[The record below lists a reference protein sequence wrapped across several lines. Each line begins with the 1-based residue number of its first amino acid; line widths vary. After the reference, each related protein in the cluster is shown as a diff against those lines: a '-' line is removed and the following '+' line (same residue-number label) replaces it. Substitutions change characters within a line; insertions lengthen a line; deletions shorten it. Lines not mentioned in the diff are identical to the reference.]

1 MAATTHKTYCRFCHN
16 YCAFEVDVEDGRA
29 VAVRGDAG
37 DPIYGGYS
45 CIKGRQLPEAH
56 AHPERVTRPLKR
68 MPDGTHEEIPLR
80 QALDEIADR
89 VAQIRD
95 RHGPRA
101 IASYCGT
108 YAFQNSAAL
117 AVSKAWHKG
126 IGSPSYY
133 TSVTIDQPSKAVAVS
148 RAGVWLG
155 GTHGFH
161 ESDVVMHIGNNPI
174 VSQFAPFGGTPP
186 WNPVKELRDAKARG
200 MKLIVVDPRRTDM
213 ARRADLYLQIRPG
226 EDPTFLAGM
235 LRIILDEQLHDQAF
249 CAQWM
254 NGLAELHR
262 AVSEFDLD
270 YVAQRTRL
278 PKSQIEAAAR
288 TFARAKRGIAVTGTG
303 PDMSPHPTLTEH
315 LVICLNLICGRVNR
329 EGEKVPNP
337 GVLSPATPKKAQ
349 PSGPFPLFGH
359 GPRSRVRGLGEI
371 IGEMPSAAL
380 SDEILLEGEGQ
391 VRALFVIGGNPLVAW
406 PDQRKAMRAIDA
418 LDLLVC
424 VDVRRAA
431 TAKHA
436 DYVLPGKLCLERADV
451 PILCDTWYELPY
463 THYTPAIVEPPEGS
477 DTLEEWELYWEL
489 SARLGTPIRLAGGEL
504 PLDRKPSKDDV
515 LACMLKGGR
524 VPFDEVRKH
533 RGGTVYADVE
543 ERVAPADPGCDKR
556 FALAPD
562 GIAEELAQV
571 RRESLVEPF
580 SHRLISRR
588 LRQVYNSS
596 GRDLSE
602 SRKKGGT
609 TNPAFMNPADLE
621 EIGVRDGDVLEIAS
635 AHATI
640 YGVAEA
646 ADDVMPG
653 VVSMAHAWGDP
664 AANPKEVREIGASTN
679 ALISNEVDFDPITGM
694 ARQSAIPVN
703 VRRAPVSI

>member
-1 MAATTHKTYCRFCHN
+1 MAVTTQKTYCRFCHN

-29 VAVRGDAG
+29 VAVRGDAR
-37 DPIYGGYS
+37 DPIYGGYT

-56 AHPERVTRPLKR
+56 AHPERLTRPLKR
-68 MPDGTHEEIPLR
+68 MPDGSHEEIPLG
-80 QALDEIADR
+80 QALDEIAAR
-89 VAQIRD
+89 VRAIAD
-95 RHGPRA
+95 RHGKRA

-117 AVSKAWHKG
+117 AVSRAWHKG
-126 IGSPSYY
+126 FGSESYY
-133 TSVTIDQPSKAVAVS
+133 TSVTIDQPSKAVAMS
-148 RAGVWLG
+148 RAGVWMAG
-155 GTHGFH
+155 MHGFH

-174 VSQFAPFGGTPP
+174 VSQYTPFGGTPP

-200 MKLIVVDPRRTDM
+200 LKLIVVDPRRTDM
-213 ARRADLYLQIRPG
+213 ARRADLFLQIRPG
-226 EDPTFLAGM
+226 EDPSFLAG
-235 LRIILDEQLHDQAF
+235 LIRVILDENLHDRAF

-254 NGLAELHR
+254 NGLDELQR

-278 PKSQIEAAAR
+278 PRAQILEAAR

-329 EGEKVPNP
+329 AGERVPNP
-337 GVLSPATPKKAQ
+337 GILTPVQPKKAQ
-349 PSGPFPLFGH
+349 PSGPFPMFGH
-359 GPRSRVRGLGEI
+359 GPRSRVRNLGEI
-371 IGEMPSAAL
+371 IGEMPCAAL

-391 VRALFVIGGNPLVAW
+391 VKALFVIGGNPLVAW
-406 PDQRKAMRAIDA
+406 PDQQKALRAIDA
-418 LDLLVC
+418 LELLVC
-424 VDVRRAA
+424 VDIKRAA

-436 DYVLPGKLCLERADV
+436 DYVLPGKMCLERADV
-451 PILCDTWYELPY
+451 PILCDTWYEQPY
-463 THYTPAIVEPPEGS
+463 THYTPAVVEVPPGS
-477 DTLEEWELYWEL
+477 ELIEEWELYWEL
-489 SARLGTPIRLAGGEL
+489 AARLGTKIRLAGGEL
-504 PLDRKPSKDDV
+504 PQDRKPSKDEV
-515 LACMLKGGR
+515 LECMLKGGR
-524 VPFDEVRKH
+524 IPFAEVRRH
-533 RGGTVYADVE
+533 RGGTVYARVE
-543 ERVAPADPGCDKR
+543 QRVEPADPGCDKR
-556 FALAPD
+556 FEMAPE
-562 GIAEELAQV
+562 GIALELAQV

-596 GRDLSE
+596 GRDLPD
-602 SRKKGGT
+602 SRKKGT

-621 EIGVRDGDVLEIAS
+621 ELGVRSGDVLEIES
-635 AHATI
+635 AHAMI
-640 YGVAEA
+640 YGVAEG

-653 VVSMAHAWGDP
+653 VISMAHAWGDP
-664 AANPKEVREIGASTN
+664 SVSPKEVREIGSSTN

-703 VRRAPVSI
+703 VRRASTAI

>member
-1 MAATTHKTYCRFCHN
+1 MAVETHKTYCRFCHN
-16 YCAFEVDVEDGRA
+16 YCAFEVDVENGRA

-45 CIKGRQLPEAH
+45 CVKGRQLPEAH
-56 AHPERVTRPLKR
+56 AHPERLLRPLKR
-68 MPDGTHEEIPLR
+68 MPDGTQEEIPLA
-80 QALDEIADR
+80 QALDEIAAR
-89 VAQIRD
+89 VREIAAKS
-95 RHGPRA
+95 GKRA

-126 IGSPSYY
+126 FGSESYY

-148 RAGVWLG
+148 RAGAWMA

-174 VSQFAPFGGTPP
+174 VSQYTPFGGTPP

-200 MKLIVVDPRRTDM
+200 LKLIVIDPRRTDM

-226 EDPTFLAGM
+226 EDPALLAGM
-235 LRIILDEQLHDQAF
+235 IRIILDEGLHDRAF

-254 NGLAELHR
+254 DGFDELQR
-262 AVSEFDLD
+262 AVADFDLEH
-270 YVAQRTRL
+270 VAQRTRL
-278 PKSQIEAAAR
+278 PKQQILDAAR

-303 PDMSPHPTLTEH
+303 PDMAPHPTLTEH

-329 EGEKVPNP
+329 AGEKVPNP
-337 GVLSPATPKKAQ
+337 GILSPPTPKKAQ
-349 PSGPFPLFGH
+349 PTGPFPLFGH

-371 IGEMPSAAL
+371 IGEMPCAAL

-391 VRALFVIGGNPLVAW
+391 VKALFVIGGNPLVAW
-406 PDQRKAMRAIDA
+406 PDQRKAVRAIDA
-418 LDLLVC
+418 LELLVC
-424 VDVRRAA
+424 VDIRRSA

-436 DYVLPGKLCLERADV
+436 DYVLPGRMCLERADV

-463 THYTPAIVEPPEGS
+463 THYSPAIVDAPAGAEVIV
-477 DTLEEWELYWEL
+477 EWELYWEL
-489 SARLGTPIRLAGGEL
+489 AARLGTPIRLAGGEL
-504 PLDRKPSKDDV
+504 PLARKPSKDEV

-524 VPFDEVRKH
+524 IPFDEVRKH
-533 RGGTVYADVE
+533 RGGTVYEQVAE
-543 ERVAPADPGCDKR
+543 TVAPADAGCAKR

-562 GIAEELAQV
+562 GVVEELAEV
-571 RRESLVEPF
+571 RRESQAEGPY

-602 SRKKGGT
+602 SRARGT
-609 TNPAFMNPADLE
+609 TNPAFMNPNDLDE
-621 EIGVRDGDVLEIAS
+621 LGVRSGDVLEIES
-635 AHATI
+635 AHARI

-653 VVSMAHAWGDP
+653 VISMAHAWGDP

-703 VRRAPVSI
+703 VRRAPLAI